1 MLRSLLI
8 AACLVG
14 VPAAQAGIPDPDRQE
29 VLQVVQRFLD
39 ALAKKDT
46 EALKA
51 LVLPG
56 TPITVLRPT
65 PDGPALRRRVV
76 EDDLKTLPATS
87 ERLLERMWNPTVLV
101 QGRIATVWT
110 PYDFHRDGKFSHS
123 GIDVFTLLFTEGR
136 WRIASLAYTVE
147 PEVPSAHPAGA
158 PVNDPGSRPS
168 SAHPN

>member
-1 MLRSLLI
+1 MHRSLLVV
-8 AACLVG
+8 ACLAG
-14 VPAAQAGIPDPDRQE
+14 APALQAGTPAQDRQE
-29 VLQVVQRFLD
+29 VLQVVQRFFD
-39 ALAKKDT
+39 ALATKDA

-65 PDGPALRRRVV
+65 PEGPALRRRVV
-76 EDDLKTLPATS
+76 EDDLKTLPATP

-136 WRIASLAYTVE
+136 WRIATMAYTVE

-158 PVNDPGSRPS
+158 PGKGQP
-168 SAHPN
+168 